1 MGDDDIRGYLAELHR
16 YPMLTEAQAKPLWA
30 SVRSWQELES
40 IKPNNGT
47 DRDWATI
54 AEIDLTELQKR
65 IKLGQR
71 AKQRLVESNLRLVVS
86 IAKKYKHL
94 GSIADR
100 IQEGNIGLCRAVD
113 KFKPSTGNKFSTY
126 AYYWIKQA
134 ITRQCSQQTRNIR
147 LPVHFQASLQ
157 AIAKARNQLRLKGLT
172 DSLENLTEELNL
184 FSSDWN
190 PDRIRSFLTIEQQQ
204 RTISLYSPTRLGDDK
219 EVNYQTVLDAIPDC
233 TSDPWEALLYN
244 FSDEIVGKYLEI
256 LCLRN
261 RAIFEKIFGLNG
273 HKRMN
278 LSEVGR
284 EFDLSRERVRQ
295 IKNQSIRKIRK
306 HIITKTKET
315 NNHEH
320 IRRR

>member
-1 MGDDDIRGYLAELHR
+1 MGDDDIHSYLAELRR

-30 SVRSWQELES
+30 SVRSWQKLES
-40 IKPNNGT
+40 IKPTNGT
-47 DRDWATI
+47 DQDWATI

-86 IAKKYKHL
+86 IAKNYKHL

-113 KFKPSTGNKFSTY
+113 KFEPSTGNKFSTY

-147 LPVHFQASLQ
+147 LPVHFQESLR
-157 AIAKARNQLRLKGLT
+157 AIAKARNQLRIKNRL
-172 DSLENLTEELNL
+172 DSLENLTKELNL
-184 FSSDWN
+184 FSSDWT
-190 PDRIRSFLTIEQQQ
+190 PDRIRSCLNIEQQQ
-204 RTISLYSPTRLGDDK
+204 RTISLYSPTRPGNPQ
-219 EVNYQTVLDAIPDC
+219 EINRQTVLDTIPDH
-233 TSDPWEALLYN
+233 TSDPWDALLYN
-244 FSDEIVGKYLEI
+244 LSDEIVGKYLEI

-261 RAIFEKIFGLNG
+261 REIFKRIFGLNG
-273 HKRMN
+273 HKKMN
-278 LSEVGR
+278 LSQVSR
-284 EFDLSRERVRQ
+284 EFGLSRERVRQ

-306 HIITKTKET
+306 HIIRDK
-315 NNHEH
+315 
-320 IRRR
+320 